1 MEKIKGQ
8 RKLRSIF
15 IQYLLIEIIGA
26 LLLAV
31 AVVGLGF
38 SVLLGHVQ
46 KQPRL
51 AEADVEMWI
60 QNSLEA
66 GEILTEKLP
75 EGVKIYIFNEEEIF
89 SNLTAEE
96 WKEFHE
102 HLDASAMIPINSY
115 IQAIDGSNVYRQYA
129 MLGQRLMVKYQMEA
143 TYDAAGVER
152 KIILF
157 FGIALVVA
165 EILWLVIITGLHA
178 RKIKRELQKLT
189 LASVEIGNQNLDFQI
204 EHSNIKE
211 MEDAIES
218 FEIMQNRTKEALEE
232 MWRAD
237 KVRREKNIELAHRIK
252 TALTVIRGNTELM
265 LETTITEEQQGYL
278 VVMRKHETEII
289 NYVLDIVQDN
299 DKR

>member
-102 HLDASAMIPINSY
+102 HLDASSMIPINSY

-143 TYDAAGVER
+143 TYDAVGVER

-157 FGIALVVA
+157 FGI
-165 EILWLVIITGLHA
+165 ILL
-178 RKIKRELQKLT
+178 
-189 LASVEIGNQNLDFQI
+189 
-204 EHSNIKE
+204 
-211 MEDAIES
+211 
-218 FEIMQNRTKEALEE
+218 
-232 MWRAD
+232 
-237 KVRREKNIELAHRIK
+237 
-252 TALTVIRGNTELM
+252 
-265 LETTITEEQQGYL
+265 Y
-278 VVMRKHETEII
+278 
-289 NYVLDIVQDN
+289 
-299 DKR
+299 

>member
-60 QNSLEA
+60 QNSIEA

-102 HLDASAMIPINSY
+102 HLDSSAMIPINSY

-165 EILWLVIITGLHA
+165 EILWLVIVTGLHA

>member
-129 MLGQRLMVKYQMEA
+129 MLGQRLMVKYQMEV
-143 TYDAAGVER
+143 TYDATGVER

>member
-157 FGIALVVA
+157 SGIALVVA
-165 EILWLVIITGLHA
+165 EILWLVIVTGLHA

-237 KVRREKNIELAHRIK
+237 KARREKNIELAHRIK

-278 VVMRKHETEII
+278 EVMRKHETEII

>member
-1 MEKIKGQ
+1 MGDRLPMEKIKGQ

-129 MLGQRLMVKYQMEA
+129 MLGQRLMV
-143 TYDAAGVER
+143 
-152 KIILF
+152 
-157 FGIALVVA
+157 
-165 EILWLVIITGLHA
+165 
-178 RKIKRELQKLT
+178 
-189 LASVEIGNQNLDFQI
+189 
-204 EHSNIKE
+204 
-211 MEDAIES
+211 
-218 FEIMQNRTKEALEE
+218 
-232 MWRAD
+232 
-237 KVRREKNIELAHRIK
+237 
-252 TALTVIRGNTELM
+252 
-265 LETTITEEQQGYL
+265 
-278 VVMRKHETEII
+278 
-289 NYVLDIVQDN
+289 
-299 DKR
+299 

>member
-278 VVMRKHETEII
+278 EVMRKHETEII

>member
-265 LETTITEEQQGYL
+265 LETTISEEQQGYL
-278 VVMRKHETEII
+278 EVMRKQETEII

>member
-89 SNLTAEE
+89 SNLTVEE

-165 EILWLVIITGLHA
+165 EILWLVIVTGLHA

-232 MWRAD
+232 MWCAD

>member
-1 MEKIKGQ
+1 MEKIRGQ

-15 IQYLLIEIIGA
+15 IQYLLFEIIGA

-31 AVVGLGF
+31 VIGVFGF

-75 EGVKIYIFNEEEIF
+75 ENVKVYIFNEEEIF
-89 SNLTAEE
+89 NNLTAEE
-96 WKEFHE
+96 WKEFQE
-102 HLDASAMIPINSY
+102 HLDAAAMIPNNSY

-129 MLGQRLMVKYQMEA
+129 MLGRRIMVKYQMEA
-143 TYDAAGVER
+143 TYDVMGVEK

-165 EILWLVIITGLHA
+165 EILWLVIATGLHA
-178 RKIKRELQKLT
+178 RKIRRELQKLT

-218 FEIMQNRTKEALEE
+218 FEIMKNKTKETLEE

-237 KVRREKNIELAHRIK
+237 KVRCEKNIELAHRIK

-265 LETTITEEQQGYL
+265 LETPISEEQQGYL
-278 VVMRKHETEII
+278 ETMRKHETEII

-299 DKR
+299 DNK

>member
-75 EGVKIYIFNEEEIF
+75 EDVKIYIFNEEEIF

-96 WKEFHE
+96 WKGFHE

-165 EILWLVIITGLHA
+165 EILWLVIVTGLHA

-218 FEIMQNRTKEALEE
+218 FEIMQNKTKEALEE

-265 LETTITEEQQGYL
+265 LETTISEEQQGYL
-278 VVMRKHETEII
+278 EVMRKHETEII

>member
-143 TYDAAGVER
+143 TYDATGVER

>member
-143 TYDAAGVER
+143 NYDAAGVER

>member
-1 MEKIKGQ
+1 M
-8 RKLRSIF
+8 
-15 IQYLLIEIIGA
+15 
-26 LLLAV
+26 
-31 AVVGLGF
+31 
-38 SVLLGHVQ
+38 
-46 KQPRL
+46 
-51 AEADVEMWI
+51 
-60 QNSLEA
+60 
-66 GEILTEKLP
+66 TEKLP

-157 FGIALVVA
+157 SGIALVVA

>member
-165 EILWLVIITGLHA
+165 EILWLVIVTGLHA